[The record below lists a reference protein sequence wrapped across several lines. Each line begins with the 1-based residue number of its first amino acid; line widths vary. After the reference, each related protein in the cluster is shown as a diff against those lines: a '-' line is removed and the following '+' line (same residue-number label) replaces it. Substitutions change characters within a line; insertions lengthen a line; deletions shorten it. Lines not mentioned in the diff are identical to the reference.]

1 MGAQEEATFGHLSHL
16 EMGLSLKNH
25 HFLKTL
31 QHAEFNFK
39 NSAFFYLGIMQ
50 KGIKKLL
57 LWDLESAEVSDTKY
71 GSLVMEV
78 MKVSCQLPFWER
90 RPLDSIFTRE

>member
-1 MGAQEEATFGHLSHL
+1 MGRGLATLPWPFVTL
-16 EMGLSLKNH
+16 EKRNGVLFEKSSL
-25 HFLKTL
+25 LKTL

-50 KGIKKLL
+50 KGIKSFF
-57 LWDLESAEVSDTKY
+57 LESAEVSDTKY